1 MRTITFSFD
10 STLPPRSVLEA
21 AHDFTDRRSLVFP
34 AVEAEHFAVHSIAD
48 EHADVTE
55 GTGTG
60 IGISWERCRYDWS
73 NPESVT
79 AMVTDSNVYVP
90 GSSWTITAIAAPQ
103 GSRVEMTWARQFQ
116 HTRRGRLFG
125 TAFRLAGGPIFRNYA
140 SQILDNLE
148 KLEGQRSATNSAT
161 VPQSTVDW

>member
-10 STLPPRSVLEA
+10 SSLPPRSVLEG
-21 AHDFTDRRSLVFP
+21 AHDFTDLRSNVFP
-34 AVEAEHFAVHSIAD
+34 AVEAEHFTVHSIAG

-73 NPESVT
+73 DPESVT
-79 AMVTDSNVYVP
+79 AVVTDSNVYVP
-90 GSSWTITAIAAPQ
+90 GSSWTIKAIAAPQ
-103 GSRVEMTWARQFQ
+103 GSRVEMTWARRFT

-125 TAFRLAGGPIFRNYA
+125 TAFRLVGRPIFRNYA
-140 SQILDNLE
+140 RKIVDNLE
-148 KLEGQRSATNSAT
+148 TLEGQRCATNSAT
-161 VPQSTVDW
+161 APKATA